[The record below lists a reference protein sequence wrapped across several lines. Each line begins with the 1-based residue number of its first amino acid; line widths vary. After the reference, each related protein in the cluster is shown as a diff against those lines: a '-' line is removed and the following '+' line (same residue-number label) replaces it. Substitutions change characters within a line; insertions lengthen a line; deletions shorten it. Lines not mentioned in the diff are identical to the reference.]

1 MIATPTVSP
10 AADTY
15 SPTQTVTISDATS
28 GASIYY
34 ATDGTTYTTSS
45 TKYGGPITVF
55 SGETLEAI
63 ALESGHII
71 SAVTVPT
78 NTINPLGPSG
88 STSPTIDCRSGFAS
102 TGACGVGIIA
112 GGKSFQLN
120 GTTNGSSPALS
131 GSQILLIP
139 TGATHAALSLIYQTQ
154 VNVQAFT
161 TNFTFVPN
169 GQNIAFVIQN
179 SNNNPAFN
187 GAVFSAGAGGEAG
200 FFQVYSQR
208 EPPNNVFA
216 MELDSYSPLTES
228 GSFTYSSVQIYRSGQ
243 CPALPTISPYPDI
256 DKIRTSPVNL
266 TTGSQN
272 TTTGH
277 TYSATVT
284 YERTNLTLNLYDVTA
299 GGSCPGPNCFIY
311 TWNNVDIPPLVGGN
325 TAWVGFTAATGLPSI
340 APLYVNSFVYAAS
353 QWNE

>member
-1 MIATPTVSP
+1 MATNWGDKAVFKQVHRLLLFLVLLWVLPP
-10 AADTY
+10 ALAQAQTIFNCSSFSTSDTCG
-15 SPTQTVTISDATS
+15 VA
-28 GASIYY
+28 
-34 ATDGTTYTTSS
+34 
-45 TKYGGPITVF
+45 VF
-55 SGETLEAI
+55 SGSEAF
-63 ALESGHII
+63 LLTGSNNDSSPG
-71 SAVTVPT
+71 
-78 NTINPLGPSG
+78 LSG
-88 STSPTIDCRSGFAS
+88 STVD
-102 TGACGVGIIA
+102 
-112 GGKSFQLN
+112 
-120 GTTNGSSPALS
+120 
-131 GSQILLIP
+131 LLP